1 MLLPCQ
7 AARDSDAGVASAVLK
22 RLNATRARRLLSAP
36 GLPWWCHRG
45 AGASLVQ
52 VQAIL
57 VGSKTDPT
65 ARMIVK
71 DEAMREALATF
82 AEDMAPRVF
91 FSGKAGWHTLGKINV
106 DGQRSPHKPSCWT
119 SRRNTPVTGV
129 LRARVPTIQARCHRP
144 FSHGSSQK
152 KGTGR
157 A

>member
-45 AGASLVQ
+45 AGAALVQ

-91 FSGKAGWHTLGKINV
+91 SSGKAGWHTLGKINV
-106 DGQRSPHKPSCWT
+106 DGQRFQVSAQA
-119 SRRNTPVTGV
+119 V
-129 LRARVPTIQARCHRP
+129 LLD
-144 FSHGSSQK
+144 
-152 KGTGR
+152 
-157 A
+157 

>member
-1 MLLPCQ
+1 MGLLKATTPLGSH
-7 AARDSDAGVASAVLK
+7 RVAPVSSRPRQRCRGRVGGPEEVECHPGETA
-22 RLNATRARRLLSAP
+22 LSAP

-45 AGASLVQ
+45 AGAALVQ

-91 FSGKAGWHTLGKINV
+91 SSGKAGWHTLGKINV
-106 DGQRSPHKPSCWT
+106 DGQRFQVSAQA
-119 SRRNTPVTGV
+119 V
-129 LRARVPTIQARCHRP
+129 LLD
-144 FSHGSSQK
+144 
-152 KGTGR
+152 
-157 A
+157 

>member
-22 RLNATRARRLLSAP
+22 RLNATRVRRLLSAP

-45 AGASLVQ
+45 AGAALVQ

-65 ARMIVK
+65 TRMIVK

-91 FSGKAGWHTLGKINV
+91 SSGKAGWHTLGKINV
-106 DGQRSPHKPSCWT
+106 GGQRFQVSAQA
-119 SRRNTPVTGV
+119 V
-129 LRARVPTIQARCHRP
+129 LLD
-144 FSHGSSQK
+144 
-152 KGTGR
+152 
-157 A
+157 